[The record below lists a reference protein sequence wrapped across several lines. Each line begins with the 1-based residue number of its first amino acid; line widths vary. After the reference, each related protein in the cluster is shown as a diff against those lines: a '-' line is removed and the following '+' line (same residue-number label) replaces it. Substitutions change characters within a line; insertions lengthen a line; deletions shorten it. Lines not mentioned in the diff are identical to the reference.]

1 MWTLSL
7 CRYTRTYSLRI
18 PNDEF
23 ACVDT
28 LGAVG
33 LDCILPE
40 YTVNAGVLAIIKHT
54 PPTSGL
60 ARSNGGNPMLRISW
74 LKAIKL
80 SLVLVL
86 TSTIVSAQSG
96 QVEGT
101 LKLKTEDGSKKFVV
115 GALIDIYRTDIKGHW
130 TVKTDKNGHFIILG
144 LPLAGTYLFIASGP
158 GAAPT
163 YLNNVRISQMP
174 VVDLTLDPGDGRSLT
189 LEQVQAAIGQTKGA
203 AGPSGAGRA
212 GPPPDKAKLEAA
224 QKEQEAKLQESK
236 ELQANFDQAVKHFN
250 TGTELKGAG
259 NYQGALTEF
268 EQAAT
273 IDITKNKAFI
283 EVGHRSNAQIAETLY
298 HMAADLFNKKDREGA
313 KPLFKRSIGAANKA
327 IEVASSA
334 TEEANIKNDLI
345 TYYSILA
352 KIAHVLVENYGEVGL
367 IDDTVKSL
375 EKAEELDTVNK
386 LQWQIHRG
394 NLYRSGGRTDE
405 AVDLYKKVLAVDPNN
420 LDALYNLGLALLG
433 STDKEKIQQSVN
445 ALADFVSKA
454 PATDKRVADAKATI
468 DAIKN
473 QFNVEAE
480 KPEKAPARRK
490 RP

>member
-1 MWTLSL
+1 
-7 CRYTRTYSLRI
+7 
-18 PNDEF
+18 
-23 ACVDT
+23 
-28 LGAVG
+28 
-33 LDCILPE
+33 
-40 YTVNAGVLAIIKHT
+40 
-54 PPTSGL
+54 
-60 ARSNGGNPMLRISW
+60 MLRISR
-74 LKAIKL
+74 LKAIEL
-80 SLVLVL
+80 AVVLVL
-86 TSTIVSAQSG
+86 MSTIVSAQSG

-101 LKLKTEDGSKKFVV
+101 LKLKTGDGSKKFGAGAVV
-115 GALIDIYRTDIKGHW
+115 DIYRTDIKGHW
-130 TVKTDKNGHFIILG
+130 TVKTDKNGHYIILG
-144 LPLAGTYLFIASGP
+144 LPLAGTYMFIASGP
-158 GAAPT
+158 EAAPT
-163 YLNNVRISQMP
+163 YLNNVRIAQMP
-174 VVDLTLDPGDGRSLT
+174 VVDITLDPGDGHSLT
-189 LEQVQAAIGQTKGA
+189 LEQVQAAIGQQKGA
-203 AGPSGAGRA
+203 GGPPGAGRP
-212 GPPPDKAKLEAA
+212 GPPPDKAKIEAA

-236 ELQANFDQAVKHFN
+236 ELQSSFDQALKHFN
-250 TGTELKGAG
+250 TGAELKGAG

-298 HMAADLFNKKDREGA
+298 QLAADLFNKKDREGA
-313 KPLFKRSIGAANKA
+313 KPLFKRSVAAVNKA
-327 IEVASSA
+327 IEVASTA
-334 TEEANIKNDLI
+334 GEEPNVKNDLI

-352 KIAHVLVENYGEVGL
+352 KSAQVLVENYGEAGIV
-367 IDDTVKSL
+367 DDTLKSL

-386 LQWQIHRG
+386 LQWQIRKG
-394 NLYRSGGRTDE
+394 NLYRSAGRTDE
-405 AVDLYKKVLAVDPNN
+405 AVEAYKKVLTADPNN

-445 ALADFVSKA
+445 ALAEFVSKA